1 MSENAKALDEG
12 YLDFLVEQRA
22 GQQAYMAVETLIQYL
37 VFGKSVQNN
46 NYMPMDIIV
55 KENADL
61 YKESSAAT
69 LFFNTQR

>member
-1 MSENAKALDEG
+1 
-12 YLDFLVEQRA
+12 
-22 GQQAYMAVETLIQYL
+22 MAVETLIQYL